1 MSPHAVTE
9 SSPLEDLTRKLSA
22 DVEALSEYIRSNGG
36 AQPSFERGCPPSVLP
51 RNAPPEAQEARERIM
66 DQCLKILQLATGP
79 NDYMINMQTN
89 YQYVACLQWLC
100 HFDIFRL
107 VPSKGG
113 ISYTDLAGLAGCTE
127 TRLKSVVRMSMTT
140 GLFLEETPQ
149 HVSHSATSALFAA
162 SEDHRTWAAYAT
174 DVLAPVAAGMAEAHE
189 RWPFVDG
196 SSEKKRT
203 QTAYNVAFG
212 HNLSFFDRVG
222 QDPALHKQ
230 FAGYM
235 RALATNPGTHIRH
248 LVDGLEWGRH
258 PNATVVDVGGSTGHS
273 CIALT
278 QAYPDLQFVVQDL
291 PEVVEG
297 GPKILAGVPDASITS
312 RIQYQAHSF
321 FEPNPVVGADFYLL
335 RLILHDWGA
344 EDCVRILRAIVPAMR
359 STNRN
364 RSRDSGSTI
373 VIMDSVLPAPG
384 SVPRS
389 VERVVRVRDLTMT
402 QVFNSQ
408 ERAIED
414 WEAIL
419 EKADPRLEITAVSK
433 PIGSVLA
440 LIQVVLVAQ

>member
-36 AQPSFERGCPPSVLP
+36 AQPSFERGCPPLCPPTERASGSTRGKRTYYGPVLEDP
-51 RNAPPEAQEARERIM
+51 TTCHRSERLH
-66 DQCLKILQLATGP
+66 DQHADQ
-79 NDYMINMQTN
+79 
-89 YQYVACLQWLC
+89 
-100 HFDIFRL
+100 R
-107 VPSKGG
+107 G

-149 HVSHSATSALFAA
+149 HVSHSATSGLFAT

-174 DVLAPVAAGMAEAHE
+174 DVLAPVAAGMAGAHE

-196 SSEKKRT
+196 TSEKKRT

-212 HNLSFFDRVG
+212 HNLSFFDRLG
-222 QDPALHKQ
+222 RDPALHKQ

-248 LVDGLEWGRH
+248 LVDGLEWGRN
-258 PNATVVDVGGSTGHS
+258 PNATIVDVGGSTGHS
-273 CIALT
+273 CIALA

-359 STNRN
+359 STNRS

-419 EKADPRLEITAVSK
+419 EKADPRLEITAVSQ

-440 LIQVVLVAQ
+440 LIQVELVAQ